1 MTARLPVSR
10 QLPTALDSVISGE
23 DALLLQYLYG
33 SDLYAISPFARR
45 FACEY
50 DPSITPRALR
60 HALLAAASYY
70 LQGLDGSSFGAT
82 LEKHVSETRR
92 LLICALEK
100 PDELTEAEIFA
111 GNLLSLCDDENSLA
125 HCQGSMSMLISA
137 ERFRSDR
144 PLFRMTRT
152 WILPVDAPVHAVA
165 KDSAQ
170 HTLVECIELWTQLD
184 YTSISR
190 DRGLSGLASG
200 MDYWLCNRLLP
211 DVSLWYEAIV
221 VQQLWGPSPTDET
234 LNILNELVKG
244 RVANAEFHPVWRIA
258 EDAFMRYDDQI
269 SDWQQV
275 VLACSFVTFTY
286 VKRLL
291 RISDTAIILSAVIGG
306 DLQVMP
312 SALMRRYLGWKW
324 APVSVSLIGPTLS
337 GKDPNDG
344 DWL

>member
-23 DALLLQYLYG
+23 DALLLQYLYR

-60 HALLAAASYY
+60 HALLAAAAYY
-70 LQGLDGSSFGAT
+70 LQDLDGSSYGAT

-111 GNLLSLCDDENSLA
+111 GDLLSLCDNENSLA
-125 HCQGSMSMLISA
+125 HRQGSLSMLISA

-152 WILPVDAPVHAVA
+152 WILSVYAPVVDVA

-190 DRGLSGLASG
+190 DRGLSGLVRG
-200 MDYWLCNRLLP
+200 MDYWLYTRLFP
-211 DVSLWYEAIV
+211 VVSLWFEVII
-221 VQQLWGPSPTDET
+221 VQQLWGPSPTGET
-234 LNILNELVKG
+234 LNNLNEVIKG
-244 RVANAEFHPVWRIA
+244 HVANAEFHPVWRIA
-258 EDAFMRYDDQI
+258 EDAFMNYNDQI
-269 SDWQQV
+269 SDWQ
-275 VLACSFVTFTY
+275 LG
-286 VKRLL
+286 RLGL
-291 RISDTAIILSAVIGG
+291 LVCNIYICKTRA
-306 DLQVMP
+306 
-312 SALMRRYLGWKW
+312 
-324 APVSVSLIGPTLS
+324 
-337 GKDPNDG
+337 
-344 DWL
+344 